1 MNVIL
6 GRCLGSQINVWTTFK
21 ERQKNKKNNA
31 GSCHVFA
38 HMMLLLC
45 LRQS

>member
-21 ERQKNKKNNA
+21 DKKNKINNA

>member
-21 ERQKNKKNNA
+21 ERQKNKNNA

>member
-21 ERQKNKKNNA
+21 ERQKKNNNA

>member
-21 ERQKNKKNNA
+21 ERQKKIKII
-31 GSCHVFA
+31 
-38 HMMLLLC
+38 MLVVAMYLLT
-45 LRQS
+45 

>member
-6 GRCLGSQINVWTTFK
+6 GRCLGSQINVWATFK
-21 ERQKNKKNNA
+21 ERQKNNA
-31 GSCHVFA
+31 GSCHVFAVA

>member
-21 ERQKNKKNNA
+21 ERQKIKKI
-31 GSCHVFA
+31 
-38 HMMLLLC
+38 MLVVAMYLLT
-45 LRQS
+45 

>member
-21 ERQKNKKNNA
+21 ERQKKNNA
-31 GSCHVFA
+31 VVA
-38 HMMLLLC
+38 MYLLT
-45 LRQS
+45 

>member
-21 ERQKNKKNNA
+21 ERQKKKI
-31 GSCHVFA
+31 
-38 HMMLLLC
+38 MLVVAMYLLT
-45 LRQS
+45 